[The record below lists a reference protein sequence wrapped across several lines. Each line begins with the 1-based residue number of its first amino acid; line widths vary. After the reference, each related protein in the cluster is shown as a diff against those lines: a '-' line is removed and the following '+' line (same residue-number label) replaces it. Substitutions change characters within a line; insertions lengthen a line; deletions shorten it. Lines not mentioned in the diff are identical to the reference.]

1 MKKLLLITICA
12 LLVGSATAY
21 SQSLDS
27 TLQKLAGDAARGY
40 VGPIVSGFGSDLNG
54 GWFHKSPSAKMF
66 GFDLEFGLVAMG
78 TTFSEESKKFSASGS
93 FKFDNNQA
101 AQLVPLSIV
110 PTSVTVS
117 GQNVPL
123 SATDRQ
129 SIQTQLINQI
139 IGIEFGVGI
148 SGPTII
154 GSANDSMKIGFTGA
168 SKNATV
174 TVFVPGVGNQ
184 QVIIP
189 VNIPSQEVALPV
201 GGLLD
206 GVTLVPLAAPQLSL
220 GTIVGT
226 QFTFRY
232 LPEVEIDSKIGK
244 FKYFG
249 WGLQHN
255 PGIWFPNPLPIN
267 ICASFFTQ
275 KLDVGTIFS
284 TTATAY
290 GINISK
296 TFGPGALNIT
306 PYAGFMLESSKMTF
320 TYDYDEPVPGTTVKT
335 KNTITFELE
344 GENKSRI
351 ILGLSLKLLF
361 ININADYNIAKYN
374 SFTGGVMFII

>member
-1 MKKLLLITICA
+1 MKKTLLFAICA
-12 LLVGSATAY
+12 LLVVSATTY

-54 GWFHKSPSAKMF
+54 GWFHKAPGAKMF
-66 GFDLEFGLVAMG
+66 GFDLEFGFVAMG
-78 TTFSEESKKFSASGS
+78 TTFSEESKKFSASGI

-101 AQLVPLSIV
+101 AQLVPLAAI
-110 PTSVTVS
+110 PTTATISGVS
-117 GQNVPL
+117 VPL
-123 SATDRQ
+123 SLGQRQ
-129 SIQTQLINQI
+129 SIQSQI
-139 IGIEFGVGI
+139 ISQITGVEFGVGI

-154 GSANDSMKIGFTGA
+154 GSKVDSMKIGFTGLNKTFNVTNIGGVSGANA
-168 SKNATV
+168 SV
-174 TVFVPGVGNQ
+174 
-184 QVIIP
+184 P
-189 VNIPSQEVALPV
+189 VNLPAAGITLPV

-206 GVTLVPLAAPQLSL
+206 GVSLVPLAAPQLSI
-220 GTIVGT
+220 GTVVGT

-232 LPEVEIDSKIGK
+232 LPEVEIDKKIGK

-255 PGIWFPNPLPIN
+255 PGIWFPNPLPID

-275 KLDVGTIFS
+275 QLDVGTIFS

-296 TFGPGALNIT
+296 RFGPGALNIT
-306 PYAGFMLESSKMTF
+306 PYAGFMIESSKMTF
-320 TYDYDEPVPGTTVKT
+320 TYDYDEPVPGTTIKS
-335 KNTITFELE
+335 KSTISFELE

-361 ININADYNIAKYN
+361 LNINADYNIAKYN
-374 SFTGGVMFII
+374 SFTGGLMFII

>member
-1 MKKLLLITICA
+1 
-12 LLVGSATAY
+12 
-21 SQSLDS
+21 
-27 TLQKLAGDAARGY
+27 
-40 VGPIVSGFGSDLNG
+40 
-54 GWFHKSPSAKMF
+54 MF
-66 GFDLEFGLVAMG
+66 GFDLEFGVVAMG
-78 TTFSEESKKFSASGS
+78 TTFSDASKTFSATGS
-93 FKFDNNQA
+93 FKFDNGQA
-101 AQLVPLSIV
+101 TQLVPLSIV

-123 SATDRQ
+123 ALADRQ

-154 GSANDSMKIGFTGA
+154 GSAKDSMKIGFTGV
-168 SKNATV
+168 SKNAQV
-174 TVFVPGVGNQ
+174 NVFVPGVGNQ
-184 QVIIP
+184 LVTIP
-189 VNIPSQEVALPV
+189 VNIPAQNVALPV

-206 GVTLVPLAAPQLSL
+206 GVSMVPLAAPQLSI

-226 QFTFRY
+226 QLTFRY
-232 LPEVEIDSKIGK
+232 LPEVQIDSKIGK

-320 TYDYDEPVPGTTVKT
+320 TYDYDEPVPGTNVKT
-335 KNTITFELE
+335 KNTITFDLN
-344 GENKSRI
+344 GENTSRI

-361 ININADYNIAKYN
+361 LNFNADYNIAKYN

>member
-1 MKKLLLITICA
+1 MKKILLITICA
-12 LLVGSATAY
+12 LLVDSAVSY

-66 GFDLEFGLVAMG
+66 GFDLEFGVVAMG
-78 TTFSEESKKFSASGS
+78 TTFSDASKTFSTSGN
-93 FKFDNNQA
+93 FQFDHDQA
-101 AQLVPLSIV
+101 AALVPLSSI
-110 PTSVTVS
+110 PTSWTFNNVTV
-117 GQNVPL
+117 PL
-123 SATDRQ
+123 TPAQRTDVQ
-129 SIQTQLINQI
+129 NQI
-139 IGIEFGVGI
+139 ITQITGVTFGVGI

-154 GSANDSMKIGFTGA
+154 GAKADSVKVGFSGLSQTF
-168 SKNATV
+168 NV
-174 TVFVPGVGNQ
+174 TVAGQNGTV
-184 QVIIP
+184 P
-189 VNIPSQEVALPV
+189 VNLPGAAITLPV
-201 GGLLD
+201 VGLLD
-206 GVTLVPLAAPQLSL
+206 GVSMVPLAAPQLSV

-232 LPEVEIDSKIGK
+232 LPEVQIDSKIGK

-275 KLDVGTIFS
+275 KLDVGTILS

-306 PYAGFMLESSKMTF
+306 PYAGFMIESSKMTF
-320 TYDYDEPVPGTTVKT
+320 TYDYDAPVPGTTVKT
-335 KNTITFELE
+335 KNTISFELE
-344 GENKSRI
+344 GENTSRI

>member
-1 MKKLLLITICA
+1 
-12 LLVGSATAY
+12 
-21 SQSLDS
+21 
-27 TLQKLAGDAARGY
+27 
-40 VGPIVSGFGSDLNG
+40 
-54 GWFHKSPSAKMF
+54 
-66 GFDLEFGLVAMG
+66 
-78 TTFSEESKKFSASGS
+78 
-93 FKFDNNQA
+93 
-101 AQLVPLSIV
+101 
-110 PTSVTVS
+110 
-117 GQNVPL
+117 
-123 SATDRQ
+123 
-129 SIQTQLINQI
+129 
-139 IGIEFGVGI
+139 
-148 SGPTII
+148 
-154 GSANDSMKIGFTGA
+154 
-168 SKNATV
+168 
-174 TVFVPGVGNQ
+174 
-184 QVIIP
+184 
-189 VNIPSQEVALPV
+189 V

-275 KLDVGTIFS
+275 KLDVGTIF
-284 TTATAY
+284 TTSATAY

-306 PYAGFMLESSKMTF
+306 PYAGFMIESSKMTF
-320 TYDYDEPVPGTTVKT
+320 TYDYEEPIPNTTIKS
-335 KNTITFELE
+335 KSTISFELE

-361 ININADYNIAKYN
+361 LNINADYNIAKYN
-374 SFTGGVMFII
+374 SFTGGLMFII